1 MVVFGLP
8 LICLLTFQLVKDMA
22 VYEMGVALTPATQ
35 MLEKATAEEEK
46 ITQLSGQLAAIEAK
60 KNNREQKLGELDA
73 KQGTK
78 ADLKPMPSNATKLRA
93 RTPST

>member
-1 MVVFGLP
+1 
-8 LICLLTFQLVKDMA
+8 
-22 VYEMGVALTPATQ
+22 MGVALTPATQ

-73 KQGTK
+73 KQAKAK
-78 ADLKPMPSNATKLRA
+78 ADLDDAIKRNEAA
-93 RTPST
+93 RQTPST